1 MTRLIISFCVLL
13 ACTALGEPDVS
24 TNRPAGWAQPLRVE
38 GVPNLHILSTNLY
51 RSAQPTRKGMQ
62 HLEAL
67 GVKTV
72 INLRSFNSDR
82 SELKGTKLQRAHIYM
97 KAWHPEHK
105 EILEFLHLATDTN
118 RTPVLVHCQ
127 HGADRT
133 GTMCA
138 VYRMVVQGWTK
149 EEALREM
156 QDGGFGYH
164 AIWKNLPPWISKL
177 DIESIRRE
185 LGIKNNPHRDDQLPR

>member
-1 MTRLIISFCVLL
+1 MTRILISLCVLL
-13 ACTALGEPDVS
+13 ACTSQAQAQLT
-24 TNRPAGWAQPLRVE
+24 TNRSDMWAQPLLVE
-38 GVPNLHILSTNLY
+38 GVPNLHIVSSNLY
-51 RSAQPTRKGMQ
+51 RSAQPNRMGMQ
-62 HLEAL
+62 NLEKL

-97 KAWHPEHK
+97 KAWHPEKK
-105 EILEFLHLATDTN
+105 EVLEFLRIATDTN

-156 QDGGFGYH
+156 QEGGFGYH
-164 AIWKNLPPWISKL
+164 AIWKNLPSWISKL
-177 DIESIRRE
+177 DVESIRSE
-185 LGIKNNPHRDDQLPR
+185 LGIKTEPL

>member
-1 MTRLIISFCVLL
+1 MVRPILTLCVLL
-13 ACTALGEPDVS
+13 ASIALGRPELS
-24 TNRPAGWAQPLRVE
+24 TNRSTAWAQPLRIE

-51 RSAQPTRKGMQ
+51 RSAQPSRRGMKN
-62 HLEAL
+62 LENL
-67 GVKTV
+67 GIKTV

-97 KAWHPEHK
+97 KAWHPEDK
-105 EILEFLHLATDTN
+105 EVLTFLRIATDAN

-138 VYRMVVQGWTK
+138 VYRIVVQGWTK

-156 QDGGFGYH
+156 QDGGYGYH
-164 AIWKNLPPWISKL
+164 PIWKNLPPWIEKL
-177 DIESIRRE
+177 DVDSIRRE
-185 LGIKNNPHRDDQLPR
+185 LGIEGIPPRNGPRPN

>member
-1 MTRLIISFCVLL
+1 MKNLEN
-13 ACTALGEPDVS
+13 LG
-24 TNRPAGWAQPLRVE
+24 
-38 GVPNLHILSTNLY
+38 I
-51 RSAQPTRKGMQ
+51 
-62 HLEAL
+62 
-67 GVKTV
+67 KTV

-105 EILEFLHLATDTN
+105 EVLTFLRIATDAN

-138 VYRMVVQGWTK
+138 VYRIVVQGWTK

-156 QDGGFGYH
+156 QDGGYGYH
-164 AIWKNLPPWISKL
+164 PIWKNLPPWIEKL
-177 DIESIRRE
+177 DADSIRRE
-185 LGIKNNPHRDDQLPR
+185 LGIEGIPPRNGPRSN

>member
-1 MTRLIISFCVLL
+1 M
-13 ACTALGEPDVS
+13 
-24 TNRPAGWAQPLRVE
+24 WAQPLLVE
-38 GVPNLHILSTNLY
+38 GVPNLHIVSTNLY
-51 RSAQPTRKGMQ
+51 RSAQPNRIGMQ
-62 HLEAL
+62 NLEKL

-105 EILEFLHLATDTN
+105 EVLEFLRIATDTN

-138 VYRMVVQGWTK
+138 IYRIVVQGWTK
-149 EEALREM
+149 EDALREM
-156 QDGGFGYH
+156 QEGGFGYH
-164 AIWKNLPPWISKL
+164 AIWKNLPSWISKL
-177 DIESIRRE
+177 DVESIRSE
-185 LGIKNNPHRDDQLPR
+185 LGIKTEPL

>member
-1 MTRLIISFCVLL
+1 MTRILISLCVLL
-13 ACTALGEPDVS
+13 ACASQAPAQLS
-24 TNRPAGWAQPLRVE
+24 TNRPETWAQPLRVE
-38 GVPNLHILSTNLY
+38 GVPNLHIVSTNLY
-51 RSAQPTRKGMQ
+51 RSAQPNRMGMQ
-62 HLEAL
+62 NLEKL

-72 INLRSFNSDR
+72 INLRSFSSDR

-105 EILEFLHLATDTN
+105 EVLEFLRIATDTN

-156 QDGGFGYH
+156 QTGSFGYH

-177 DIESIRRE
+177 DVESIRTE
-185 LGIKNNPHRDDQLPR
+185 LGIQTDPL